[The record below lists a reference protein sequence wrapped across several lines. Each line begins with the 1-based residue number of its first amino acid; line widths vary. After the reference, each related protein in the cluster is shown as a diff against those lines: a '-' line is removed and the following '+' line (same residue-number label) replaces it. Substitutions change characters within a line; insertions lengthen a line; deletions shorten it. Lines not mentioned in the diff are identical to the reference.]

1 MLPPLPEAV
10 GSPLSPSTS
19 RDTQDLTL
27 RPRTT
32 PIQPRGSSD
41 RPRLT
46 RPPRQPC
53 HVLPAPAC
61 ASLQPRLLQLP
72 RTC

>member
-27 RPRTT
+27 
-32 PIQPRGSSD
+32 IQPRGSSD
-41 RPRLT
+41 RPRLM

-53 HVLPAPAC
+53 HVLPAPVC
-61 ASLQPRLLQLP
+61 ASLRLRLLQLP
-72 RTC
+72 RTR